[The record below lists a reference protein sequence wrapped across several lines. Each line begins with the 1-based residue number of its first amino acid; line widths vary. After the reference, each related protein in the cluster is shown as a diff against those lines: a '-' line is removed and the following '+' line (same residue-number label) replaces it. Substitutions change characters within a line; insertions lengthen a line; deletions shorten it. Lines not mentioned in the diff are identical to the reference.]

1 MIRPEIATKA
11 VVRNPVAAIAA
22 ALLPGAVVRLPVAC
36 PMLLPGS
43 LPDMLLC
50 QTLARGRWGPL
61 LPVVLLLFTD
71 DRKLPLRSLVRS
83 LLLLDGLALCRSR
96 LPLLL
101 AGGLLLPAR

>member
-1 MIRPEIATKA
+1 
-11 VVRNPVAAIAA
+11 
-22 ALLPGAVVRLPVAC
+22 
-36 PMLLPGS
+36 MLLPGS

-83 LLLLDGLALCRSR
+83 LLLLDGLALCRNGLPLLLPIRPSLLRLSR